1 MAGKGKRG
9 AAKRFTQNQG
19 NSAIAYYRYSSD
31 AQRDASI
38 DQQREAAQQY
48 AAAHGLHIVRE
59 YEDHAISGTRDD
71 REQYNLMLYE
81 VEILRPAALII
92 WKTDRLSRDK
102 IDIAL
107 AKKRLRECGVKI
119 VYVAEA
125 IPDNDDA
132 TQVLLESIYEGM
144 AAAFIESHRKNVTR
158 GLTYN
163 AERGLYN
170 GIRMLGYRGEPDKPY
185 EIDPDTAPIVQR
197 IYKEYADG
205 TPMMQICRDLDAQGI
220 KSIHGNAMTVN
231 SLRRILTNRAYIGEY
246 SYSGH
251 VIPDGMPRIIDDDL
265 FAKVQARLEANKR
278 GGKGARRKIDQEAD
292 IADYWLSGHIYC
304 GLCGETMQ
312 GISGTGK
319 SGKRHYY
326 YSCKGHR
333 QHQCAA
339 RNRPKDVIEA
349 AVTYV
354 LDQIVRDPTYRIDLA
369 HKCYELYKEQH
380 DDGGVYIDAIRAKIK
395 EAETKISN
403 IMRAIED
410 GILTETTGE
419 RLKVLEAEKARLTDA
434 LQAEE
439 LRRNIQL
446 TEADILKY
454 LDSLGGDVR
463 NPEDRAR
470 ILGEY
475 VDRVIVTDDEVAV
488 IMQYTPDRRVVSITD
503 TLRTLAQQREILGML
518 DGSAAGNAPE
528 KLRQSV
534 IGTDEDDPDF
544 FA

>member
-9 AAKRFTQNQG
+9 AAKRFTQNPG
-19 NSAIAYYRYSSD
+19 NSAITYYRYSSD

-59 YEDHAISGTRDD
+59 YEDHAVSGTRDD

-81 VEILRPAALII
+81 VELLRPAALII

-102 IDIAL
+102 IDIVL

-119 VYVAEA
+119 HYVAET
-125 IPDNDDA
+125 IPDDDDA
-132 TQVLLESIYEGM
+132 TQILMESIYEGM
-144 AAAFIESHRKNVTR
+144 AASFSVAHSRNVQR

-170 GIRMLGYRGEPDKPY
+170 GIQLIGYKGKPDHPY
-185 EIDPDTAPIVQR
+185 EIDPDTAPIVKQ
-197 IYKEYADG
+197 IYKDYADG
-205 TPMMQICRDLDAQGI
+205 KPMMQICRDLDAQGI
-220 KSIHGNAMTVN
+220 KSIHGNTMTVN
-231 SLRRILTNRAYIGEY
+231 SLRRILTNKAYIGVY
-246 SYSGH
+246 AWGDH
-251 VIPDGMPRIIDDDL
+251 TIDGGMPRIIDDDL
-265 FAKVQARLEANKR
+265 FERVQERLTANKR

-319 SGKRHYY
+319 SGAKHHY
-326 YSCKGHR
+326 YSCKSHR
-333 QHQCAA
+333 QHQCSAS
-339 RNRPKDVIEA
+339 NRPKDVIEA

-354 LDQIVRDPTYRIDLA
+354 LDQIVRDPSYRLEIA
-369 HKCYELYKEQH
+369 HKCYERYKQDH
-380 DDGGVYIDAIRAKIK
+380 DDGGVYADAIRAKIK
-395 EAETKISN
+395 DAEAKINN
-403 IMRAIED
+403 IMRAIEA

-419 RLKVLEAEKARLTDA
+419 RLKALESEKVRLTDA
-434 LQAEE
+434 LRAEE
-439 LRRNIQL
+439 MRRSIQL

-463 NPEDRAR
+463 DPDDRAR
-470 ILGEY
+470 ILDEY
-475 VDRVIVTDDEVAV
+475 VDRVIVTGDEVAV
-488 IMQYTPDRRVVSITD
+488 IMQYTADRRAVSITD
-503 TLRTLAQQREILGML
+503 TLRTLDQQRQILGML
-518 DGSAAGNAPE
+518 DGSAAGKAPE

-534 IGTDEDDPDF
+534 IDSGEDDPDF
-544 FA
+544 FP

>member
-1 MAGKGKRG
+1 MAGKSRLR
-9 AAKRFTQNQG
+9 RFEPNPG

-81 VEILRPAALII
+81 VEALKPAALIL

-102 IDIAL
+102 YDIVL

-119 VYVAEA
+119 HYVAES
-125 IPDNDDA
+125 IPDDDDGSSI
-132 TQVLLESIYEGM
+132 LIESIFEAM
-144 AAAFIESHRKNVTR
+144 AVSHSVALSRNVRR
-158 GLTYN
+158 GLSYN

-185 EIDPDTAPIVQR
+185 EIDLDTAPIVQR
-197 IYKEYADG
+197 IYQAYADG

-251 VIPDGMPRIIDDDL
+251 VIPNGMPRIIDDDL
-265 FAKVQARLEANKR
+265 FERVQARLEDNKR

-304 GLCGETMQ
+304 GVCGETMQ

-333 QHQCAA
+333 QHQCTA
-339 RNRPKDVIEA
+339 RNRPKDALEA
-349 AVTYV
+349 AVTYI
-354 LDQIVRDPTYRIDLA
+354 LDQIVRDPSYRLEIA
-369 HKCYELYKEQH
+369 NKCYKRYKRDH
-380 DDGGVYIDAIRAKIK
+380 DEGGVYIDAINAKIK
-395 EAETKISN
+395 DAETKISN
-403 IMRAIED
+403 IMKAIEA
-410 GILTETTGE
+410 GIMTETTGE
-419 RLKVLEAEKARLTDA
+419 RLKALEIERSNLRDA
-434 LQAEE
+434 LQAEQT
-439 LRRNIQL
+439 RQSIQL
-446 TEADILKY
+446 TEADILRY
-454 LDSLGGDVR
+454 LDKMGGDAYDPDNRVR
-463 NPEDRAR
+463 LLD
-470 ILGEY
+470 EY
-475 VDRVIVTDDEVAV
+475 VEQVIVTDDELAV
-488 IMQYTPDRRVVSITD
+488 VLRYTADRRAVSISD
-503 TLRTLAQQREILGML
+503 TLRTISQQQGIIDML

-534 IGTDEDDPDF
+534 IGTGEDDHDF

>member
-1 MAGKGKRG
+1 MAGKSKRG
-9 AAKRFTQNQG
+9 AAKRFEQNPG
-19 NSAIAYYRYSSD
+19 TSAIAYYRYSSD

-102 IDIAL
+102 IDIVL

-119 VYVAEA
+119 HYVAEA
-125 IPDNDDA
+125 IPDDDDA
-132 TQVLLESIYEGM
+132 TQILLESIYEGM
-144 AAAFIESHRKNVTR
+144 AASFSAAHRKNVTR

-170 GIRMLGYRGEPDKPY
+170 GIRMMGYRGKPDHPY

-197 IYKEYADG
+197 IYQAYADG
-205 TPMMQICRDLDAQGI
+205 TPMMQICRDLDAAGI
-220 KSIHGNAMTVN
+220 RSVHGKTMTIN

-319 SGKRHYY
+319 SGAKHHY

-333 QHQCAA
+333 QHQCTA

-349 AVTYV
+349 SVTYV

-403 IMRAIED
+403 IMRAIEA

-419 RLKVLEAEKARLTDA
+419 RLKALEAEKARLTDA

-470 ILGEY
+470 ILDEY

-518 DGSAAGNAPE
+518 DGSAAGNATE
-528 KLRQSV
+528 KTRQSV

>member
-1 MAGKGKRG
+1 MAGKSKRG
-9 AAKRFTQNQG
+9 AAKRFEQNQG

-119 VYVAEA
+119 HYVAEA
-125 IPDNDDA
+125 IPADDDA
-132 TQVLLESIYEGM
+132 TQILMESIYEGM

-170 GIRMLGYRGEPDKPY
+170 GIRMMGYQGKPDHPY
-185 EIDPDTAPIVQR
+185 KIDPDTAPIVQR
-197 IYKEYADG
+197 IYQEYAAG
-205 TPMMQICRDLDAQGI
+205 TPMMQICRDLDAAGI
-220 KSIHGNAMTVN
+220 RSVHGNAMTVN

-265 FAKVQARLEANKR
+265 FDRVQDRLEANKR

-319 SGKRHYY
+319 SGAKHHY

-333 QHQCAA
+333 QHQCTA

-354 LDQIVRDPTYRIDLA
+354 LDQIVRDPSYRLEIA
-369 HKCYELYKEQH
+369 NKCYERYKQDH
-380 DDGGVYIDAIRAKIK
+380 DDGGVYADAIRARIK

-403 IMRAIED
+403 IMRAIEA

-419 RLKVLEAEKARLTDA
+419 RLKALEAEKARLTDA
-434 LQAEE
+434 LEAEE
-439 LRRNIQL
+439 LRRSIQL
-446 TEADILKY
+446 TEADILRY
-454 LDSLGGDVR
+454 LDSMGGDAYDPDDRVR
-463 NPEDRAR
+463 LLDEFV
-470 ILGEY
+470 E
-475 VDRVIVTDDEVAV
+475 RVIVTDDELAV
-488 IMQYTPDRRVVSITD
+488 VLRYTDDRRAVSISD
-503 TLRTLAQQREILGML
+503 TLSMISQQQGIINML

-534 IGTDEDDPDF
+534 IGTGEDDPDF

>member
-1 MAGKGKRG
+1 MAGKSKRG
-9 AAKRFTQNQG
+9 AAKRFAQNPG

-119 VYVAEA
+119 HYVAEA
-125 IPDNDDA
+125 IPADDDA
-132 TQVLLESIYEGM
+132 TQILMESIYEGM
-144 AAAFIESHRKNVTR
+144 AAAFIESHRQNVTR
-158 GLTYN
+158 GLNYN

-197 IYKEYADG
+197 IYQVYADG

-265 FAKVQARLEANKR
+265 FDRVQDRLEANKR

-304 GLCGETMQ
+304 GMCGETMQ

-319 SGKRHYY
+319 SGAKHHY

-333 QHQCAA
+333 QHQCTA

-349 AVTYV
+349 AVTHV
-354 LDQIVRDPTYRIDLA
+354 LDQIVRDPSYRLEIA
-369 HKCYELYKEQH
+369 NKCYERYKQDH
-380 DDGGVYIDAIRAKIK
+380 DDGGVYADAIRARIK
-395 EAETKISN
+395 EAEAKISN
-403 IMRAIED
+403 IMRAIEA

-419 RLKVLEAEKARLTDA
+419 RLKALEAEKARLTDA

-439 LRRNIQL
+439 LRRSIQL
-446 TEADILKY
+446 TEADILRY
-454 LDSLGGDVR
+454 LDSMGGDAYDPDDRVR
-463 NPEDRAR
+463 LLDEFV
-470 ILGEY
+470 E
-475 VDRVIVTDDEVAV
+475 RVIVTDDELAV
-488 IMQYTPDRRVVSITD
+488 VLRYTDDRRAVSISD
-503 TLRTLAQQREILGML
+503 TLSMISQQQGIINML

>member
-9 AAKRFTQNQG
+9 AAKRFIQNQG

-119 VYVAEA
+119 HYVAEA
-125 IPDNDDA
+125 IPADDDA
-132 TQVLLESIYEGM
+132 TQILMESIYEGM

-170 GIRMLGYRGEPDKPY
+170 GIRMMGYQGKPDHPY

-197 IYKEYADG
+197 IYQEYAAG
-205 TPMMQICRDLDAQGI
+205 TPMMQICRDLDAAGI
-220 KSIHGNAMTVN
+220 RSVHGNAMTVN

-265 FAKVQARLEANKR
+265 FDRVQDRLEANKR

-319 SGKRHYY
+319 SGAKHHY

-333 QHQCAA
+333 QHQCTA

-354 LDQIVRDPTYRIDLA
+354 LDQIVRDPSYRLEIA
-369 HKCYELYKEQH
+369 NKCYERYKQDH
-380 DDGGVYIDAIRAKIK
+380 DDGGVYADAIRARIK

-403 IMRAIED
+403 IMRAIEA

-419 RLKVLEAEKARLTDA
+419 RLKALEAEKARLTDA
-434 LQAEE
+434 LEAEE
-439 LRRNIQL
+439 LRRSIQL
-446 TEADILKY
+446 TEADILRY
-454 LDSLGGDVR
+454 LDSMGGDAYDPDDRVR
-463 NPEDRAR
+463 LLDEFV
-470 ILGEY
+470 E
-475 VDRVIVTDDEVAV
+475 RVIVTDDELAV
-488 IMQYTPDRRVVSITD
+488 VLRYTDDRRAVSISD
-503 TLRTLAQQREILGML
+503 TLSMISQQQGIINML

-534 IGTDEDDPDF
+534 IGTGEDDPDF

>member
-1 MAGKGKRG
+1 MASKGKRG
-9 AAKRFTQNQG
+9 AAKRFTQNPG

-59 YEDHAISGTRDD
+59 YEDHAVSGTRDD

-81 VEILRPAALII
+81 VELLRPAALII

-102 IDIAL
+102 IDIVL

-119 VYVAEA
+119 HYVAEA
-125 IPDNDDA
+125 IPDDDDA
-132 TQVLLESIYEGM
+132 TQILMESIYEGM
-144 AAAFIESHRKNVTR
+144 AASFSVAHSRNVQR

-170 GIRMLGYRGEPDKPY
+170 GIQLIGYKGKPDHPD
-185 EIDPDTAPIVQR
+185 EIDPDTAPIVKQ
-197 IYKEYADG
+197 IYKDYADG
-205 TPMMQICRDLDAQGI
+205 KPMMQICRDLDAQGI
-220 KSIHGNAMTVN
+220 KSIHGNTMTVN
-231 SLRRILTNRAYIGEY
+231 SLRRILTNKAYIGVY
-246 SYSGH
+246 AWGDH
-251 VIPDGMPRIIDDDL
+251 TIDGGMPRIIDDDL
-265 FAKVQARLEANKR
+265 FQRVQDRLEANKC

-319 SGKRHYY
+319 SGAKHHY
-326 YSCKGHR
+326 YSCKSHR
-333 QHQCAA
+333 QHQCSAS
-339 RNRPKDVIEA
+339 NRPKDVIEA

-354 LDQIVRDPTYRIDLA
+354 LDQIVRDPSYRLEIA
-369 HKCYELYKEQH
+369 HKCYERYKQDH
-380 DDGGVYIDAIRAKIK
+380 DDGGVYADAIRAKIK
-395 EAETKISN
+395 DAEAKINN
-403 IMRAIED
+403 IMRAIEA

-419 RLKVLEAEKARLTDA
+419 RLKALESEKVRLTDA
-434 LQAEE
+434 LRAEE
-439 LRRNIQL
+439 MRRSIQL

-463 NPEDRAR
+463 DPDDRAR
-470 ILGEY
+470 ILDEY
-475 VDRVIVTDDEVAV
+475 VDRVIVTGDEVAV
-488 IMQYTPDRRVVSITD
+488 IMQYTADRRAVSITD
-503 TLRTLAQQREILGML
+503 TLRTLDQQRQILGML
-518 DGSAAGNAPE
+518 DGSAAGKAPE

-534 IGTDEDDPDF
+534 IDSGEDDPDF
-544 FA
+544 FP

>member
-9 AAKRFTQNQG
+9 AAKRFVQNPG
-19 NSAIAYYRYSSD
+19 SSAIAYYRYSSD

-48 AAAHGLHIVRE
+48 AVAHGLHIARE

-102 IDIAL
+102 IDIVL

-119 VYVAEA
+119 HYVAEA
-125 IPDNDDA
+125 IPDDDDA
-132 TQVLLESIYEGM
+132 TQILMESIYEGM
-144 AAAFIESHRKNVTR
+144 AASFSVAHSRNVQR

-170 GIRMLGYRGEPDKPY
+170 GIQLIGYKGKPDHPY
-185 EIDPDTAPIVQR
+185 EIDPDTAPIVKR
-197 IYKEYADG
+197 IYQDYADG
-205 TPMMQICRDLDAQGI
+205 KPMMQICRDLDAQGI
-220 KSIHGNAMTVN
+220 TSIHGNKMAVN
-231 SLRRILTNRAYIGEY
+231 SLRRILTNKAYIGVY
-246 SYSGH
+246 AWGDH
-251 VIPDGMPRIIDDDL
+251 TIDGGMPRIIDDDL

-319 SGKRHYY
+319 GGAKHHY
-326 YSCKGHR
+326 YSCKSHR
-333 QHQCAA
+333 QHQCNA
-339 RNRPKDVIEA
+339 RNKPKDVIES
-349 AVTYV
+349 AVTYI
-354 LDQIVRDPTYRIDLA
+354 LDQIVRDPTYRIDIA
-369 HKCYELYKEQH
+369 SKCYALYKQQH
-380 DDGGVYIDAIRAKIK
+380 DDGGVYADAIRAKIK
-395 EAETKISN
+395 DTEAKISN
-403 IMRAIED
+403 IMRAIEA
-410 GILTETTGE
+410 GVLTETTGE
-419 RLKVLEAEKARLTDA
+419 RLKALEAEKARLTDA

-439 LRRNIQL
+439 LRRSIQL
-446 TEADILKY
+446 TESDILRY
-454 LDSLGGDVR
+454 LDSMGGDVH
-463 NPEDRAR
+463 NPDDRAR
-470 ILGEY
+470 ILDEY

-488 IMQYTPDRRVVSITD
+488 IMQYTSDRRVVSIAD

-518 DGSAAGNAPE
+518 DGSVAGNASKKTASE
-528 KLRQSV
+528 RHWHW
-534 IGTDEDDPDF
+534 
-544 FA
+544 

>member
-1 MAGKGKRG
+1 MAGKSKRG
-9 AAKRFTQNQG
+9 AAKRFEQNQG

-119 VYVAEA
+119 HYVAEA
-125 IPDNDDA
+125 IPADDDA
-132 TQVLLESIYEGM
+132 TQILMESIYEGM
-144 AAAFIESHRKNVTR
+144 AAAFIESHSKNVTR

-170 GIRMLGYRGEPDKPY
+170 GIRMMGYQGKPDHPY
-185 EIDPDTAPIVQR
+185 KIDPDTAPIVQR
-197 IYKEYADG
+197 IYQEYAAG
-205 TPMMQICRDLDAQGI
+205 TPMMQICRDLDAAGI
-220 KSIHGNAMTVN
+220 RSVHGNAMTVN

-265 FAKVQARLEANKR
+265 FDRVQDRLEANKR

-319 SGKRHYY
+319 SGAKHHY

-333 QHQCAA
+333 QHQCTA

-354 LDQIVRDPTYRIDLA
+354 LDQIVRDPSYRLEIA
-369 HKCYELYKEQH
+369 NKCYERYKQDH
-380 DDGGVYIDAIRAKIK
+380 DDGGVYADAIRARIK

-403 IMRAIED
+403 IMRAIEA

-419 RLKVLEAEKARLTDA
+419 RLKALEAEKARLTDA
-434 LQAEE
+434 LEAEE
-439 LRRNIQL
+439 LRRSIQL
-446 TEADILKY
+446 TEADILRY
-454 LDSLGGDVR
+454 LDSMGGDAYDPDDRVR
-463 NPEDRAR
+463 LLDEFV
-470 ILGEY
+470 E
-475 VDRVIVTDDEVAV
+475 RVIVTDDELAV
-488 IMQYTPDRRVVSITD
+488 VLRYTDDRRAVSISD
-503 TLRTLAQQREILGML
+503 TLSMISQQQGIINML

-534 IGTDEDDPDF
+534 IGTGEDDPDF

>member
-9 AAKRFTQNQG
+9 AAKRFVQNPG
-19 NSAIAYYRYSSD
+19 SSAIAYYRYSSD

-48 AAAHGLHIVRE
+48 AVAHGLHIARE

-102 IDIAL
+102 IDIVL

-119 VYVAEA
+119 HYVAEA
-125 IPDNDDA
+125 IPDDDDA
-132 TQVLLESIYEGM
+132 TQILMESIYEGM
-144 AAAFIESHRKNVTR
+144 AASFSVAHSRNVQR

-170 GIRMLGYRGEPDKPY
+170 GIQLIGYKGKPDHPY
-185 EIDPDTAPIVQR
+185 EIDPDTAPIVKR
-197 IYKEYADG
+197 IYQDYADG
-205 TPMMQICRDLDAQGI
+205 KPMMQICRDLDAQGI
-220 KSIHGNAMTVN
+220 TSIHGNKMTVN
-231 SLRRILTNRAYIGEY
+231 SLRRILTNKAYIGVY
-246 SYSGH
+246 AWGDH
-251 VIPDGMPRIIDDDL
+251 TIDGGMPRIIDDDL

-319 SGKRHYY
+319 GGAKHHY
-326 YSCKGHR
+326 YSCKSHR
-333 QHQCAA
+333 QHQCNA
-339 RNRPKDVIEA
+339 RNKPKDVIES
-349 AVTYV
+349 AVTYI
-354 LDQIVRDPTYRIDLA
+354 LDQIVRDPTYRIDIA
-369 HKCYELYKEQH
+369 SKCYALYKQQH
-380 DDGGVYIDAIRAKIK
+380 DDGGVYADAIRAKIK
-395 EAETKISN
+395 DTEAKISN
-403 IMRAIED
+403 IMRAIEA
-410 GILTETTGE
+410 GVLTETTGE
-419 RLKVLEAEKARLTDA
+419 RLKALEAEKARLTDA

-439 LRRNIQL
+439 LRRSIQL
-446 TEADILKY
+446 TESDILRY
-454 LDSLGGDVR
+454 LDSMGGDVH
-463 NPEDRAR
+463 NPDDRAR
-470 ILGEY
+470 ILDEY

-488 IMQYTPDRRVVSITD
+488 IMQYTSDRRVVSIAD

-518 DGSAAGNAPE
+518 DGSVAGNASK

-534 IGTDEDDPDF
+534 IGTGEDDPDF

>member
-9 AAKRFTQNQG
+9 AAKRFEQNQG

-119 VYVAEA
+119 HYVAEA
-125 IPDNDDA
+125 IPADDDA
-132 TQVLLESIYEGM
+132 TQILMESIYEGM
-144 AAAFIESHRKNVTR
+144 AAAFIESHRQNVTR

-170 GIRMLGYRGEPDKPY
+170 GVRMLGYRGEPDKPY

-197 IYKEYADG
+197 IYQVYADG

-265 FAKVQARLEANKR
+265 FDRVQDRLEANKR

-304 GLCGETMQ
+304 GMCGETMH

-319 SGKRHYY
+319 SGAKHHY

-333 QHQCAA
+333 QHQCTA

-354 LDQIVRDPTYRIDLA
+354 LDQIVRDPSYRLEIA
-369 HKCYELYKEQH
+369 NKCYERYRQDH
-380 DDGGVYIDAIRAKIK
+380 DDGGVYADAIRARIK
-395 EAETKISN
+395 EAEAKISN
-403 IMRAIED
+403 IMRAIEA

-419 RLKVLEAEKARLTDA
+419 RLKALEAEKARLTDA

-439 LRRNIQL
+439 LRRSIQL
-446 TEADILKY
+446 TEADILRY
-454 LDSLGGDVR
+454 LDSMGGDAYDPDDRVR
-463 NPEDRAR
+463 LLDEFV
-470 ILGEY
+470 E
-475 VDRVIVTDDEVAV
+475 RVIVTDDELAV
-488 IMQYTPDRRVVSITD
+488 VLRYTDDRRAVSISD
-503 TLRTLAQQREILGML
+503 TLSMISQQQGIINML

-528 KLRQSV
+528 ELRQSV
-534 IGTDEDDPDF
+534 IGTGEDDPDF

>member
-1 MAGKGKRG
+1 MASKGKRG
-9 AAKRFTQNQG
+9 AAKRFTQNPG

-59 YEDHAISGTRDD
+59 YEDHAVSGTRDD

-81 VEILRPAALII
+81 VELLRPAALII

-102 IDIAL
+102 IDIVL

-119 VYVAEA
+119 HYVAEA
-125 IPDNDDA
+125 IPDDDDA
-132 TQVLLESIYEGM
+132 TQILMESIYEGM
-144 AAAFIESHRKNVTR
+144 AASFSVAHSRNVQR

-170 GIRMLGYRGEPDKPY
+170 GIQLIGYKGKPDHPY
-185 EIDPDTAPIVQR
+185 EIDPDTAPIVKQ
-197 IYKEYADG
+197 IYKDYADG
-205 TPMMQICRDLDAQGI
+205 KPMMQICRDLDAQGI
-220 KSIHGNAMTVN
+220 KSIHGNTMTVN
-231 SLRRILTNRAYIGEY
+231 SLRRILTNKAYIGVY
-246 SYSGH
+246 AWGDH
-251 VIPDGMPRIIDDDL
+251 TIDGGMPRIIDDDL
-265 FAKVQARLEANKR
+265 FQRVQDRLEANKC

-319 SGKRHYY
+319 SGAKHHY
-326 YSCKGHR
+326 YSCKSHR
-333 QHQCAA
+333 QHQCSAS
-339 RNRPKDVIEA
+339 NRPKDVIEA

-354 LDQIVRDPTYRIDLA
+354 LDQIVRDPSYRLEIA
-369 HKCYELYKEQH
+369 HKCYERYKQDH
-380 DDGGVYIDAIRAKIK
+380 DDGGVYADAIRAKIK
-395 EAETKISN
+395 DAEAKINN
-403 IMRAIED
+403 IMRAIEA

-419 RLKVLEAEKARLTDA
+419 RLKALESEKVRLTDA
-434 LQAEE
+434 LRAEE
-439 LRRNIQL
+439 MRRSIQL

-463 NPEDRAR
+463 DPDDRAR
-470 ILGEY
+470 ILDEY
-475 VDRVIVTDDEVAV
+475 VDRVIVTGDEVAV
-488 IMQYTPDRRVVSITD
+488 IMQYTADRRAVSITD
-503 TLRTLAQQREILGML
+503 TLRTLDQQRQILGML
-518 DGSAAGNAPE
+518 DGSAAGKAPE

-534 IGTDEDDPDF
+534 IDSGEDDPDF
-544 FA
+544 FP

>member
-1 MAGKGKRG
+1 MAGKSRLR
-9 AAKRFTQNQG
+9 RFEPNPG

-81 VEILRPAALII
+81 VEALKPAALIL

-102 IDIAL
+102 YDIVL

-119 VYVAEA
+119 HYVAES
-125 IPDNDDA
+125 IPDDDDGSSI
-132 TQVLLESIYEGM
+132 LIESIFEAM
-144 AAAFIESHRKNVTR
+144 AVSHSVALSRNVRR
-158 GLTYN
+158 GLSYN

-185 EIDPDTAPIVQR
+185 EIDLDTAPIVQR
-197 IYKEYADG
+197 IYQAYADG

-251 VIPDGMPRIIDDDL
+251 VIPNGMPRIIDDDL
-265 FAKVQARLEANKR
+265 FERVQARLEDNKR

-304 GLCGETMQ
+304 GVCGETMQ

-333 QHQCAA
+333 QHQCTA

-354 LDQIVRDPTYRIDLA
+354 LDQIVRDPSYRLEIA
-369 HKCYELYKEQH
+369 NKCYERYKQDH
-380 DDGGVYIDAIRAKIK
+380 DDGGVYADAIRARIK
-395 EAETKISN
+395 EAETKINN
-403 IMRAIED
+403 IMRAIEA

-419 RLKVLEAEKARLTDA
+419 RLKALESEKARLTDA

-439 LRRNIQL
+439 LRRSIQL
-446 TEADILKY
+446 TEADILRY
-454 LDSLGGDVR
+454 LDSLGGDAYD
-463 NPEDRAR
+463 PDDHAR
-470 ILGEY
+470 LLDEY
-475 VDRVIVTDDEVAV
+475 VEQVIVTDDELAV
-488 IMQYTPDRRVVSITD
+488 VLRYTADRRAVSISD
-503 TLRTLAQQREILGML
+503 TLRTISQQQGIIDML

-534 IGTDEDDPDF
+534 IGTGEDDPDF

>member
-1 MAGKGKRG
+1 
-9 AAKRFTQNQG
+9 
-19 NSAIAYYRYSSD
+19 
-31 AQRDASI
+31 
-38 DQQREAAQQY
+38 
-48 AAAHGLHIVRE
+48 
-59 YEDHAISGTRDD
+59 
-71 REQYNLMLYE
+71 
-81 VEILRPAALII
+81 
-92 WKTDRLSRDK
+92 
-102 IDIAL
+102 
-107 AKKRLRECGVKI
+107 
-119 VYVAEA
+119 
-125 IPDNDDA
+125 
-132 TQVLLESIYEGM
+132 
-144 AAAFIESHRKNVTR
+144 
-158 GLTYN
+158 
-163 AERGLYN
+163 
-170 GIRMLGYRGEPDKPY
+170 
-185 EIDPDTAPIVQR
+185 
-197 IYKEYADG
+197 
-205 TPMMQICRDLDAQGI
+205 
-220 KSIHGNAMTVN
+220 
-231 SLRRILTNRAYIGEY
+231 
-246 SYSGH
+246 
-251 VIPDGMPRIIDDDL
+251 MPRIIDDDL
-265 FAKVQARLEANKR
+265 FERVQARLEDNKR

-304 GLCGETMQ
+304 GVCGETMQ

-333 QHQCAA
+333 RHQCSA

-403 IMRAIED
+403 IMRAIEA

-419 RLKVLEAEKARLTDA
+419 RLKSLEAEKARLTDA

-463 NPEDRAR
+463 NTEDRAR
-470 ILGEY
+470 ILDEY

-518 DGSAAGNAPE
+518 DGSAAGNATE
-528 KLRQSV
+528 KTRQSV